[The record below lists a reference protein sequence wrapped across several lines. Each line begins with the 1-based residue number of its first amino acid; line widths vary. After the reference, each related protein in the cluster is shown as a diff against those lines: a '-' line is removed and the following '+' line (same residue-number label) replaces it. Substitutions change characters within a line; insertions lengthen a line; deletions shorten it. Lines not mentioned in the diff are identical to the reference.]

1 MVTPEE
7 VSSSIRSYYWY
18 RAESTWELLTT
29 LPGPHSVPPRSHF
42 LCLSDHIFFSVVL
55 PIRIPCKYSS
65 WCPQL
70 FVSNFIGSVQ
80 IPREWIHLF
89 FFFSCW
95 TVFHGIA
102 ILHLFEN
109 TWVIS
114 FHERLGGQSPW
125 TYQCVCTG
133 TCVNI
138 PSPWGGGDEC
148 LSMWLL
154 GSIINEWK
162 NQGKENENSKAK
174 SPQKGAGLTETYSML
189 LSVIPSLPWV
199 AADFHYSFSNL
210 PCCFLFILKMNIWAS
225 LMIFLWWRKSVHVT
239 RNFDHRLGIQG
250 QPV

>member
-1 MVTPEE
+1 MN
-7 VSSSIRSYYWY
+7 SS
-18 RAESTWELLTT
+18 
-29 LPGPHSVPPRSHF
+29 
-42 LCLSDHIFFSVVL
+42 
-55 PIRIPCKYSS
+55 
-65 WCPQL
+65 
-70 FVSNFIGSVQ
+70 
-80 IPREWIHLF
+80 F
-89 FFFSCW
+89 FFFFLLNCVPRYSHSAPVWKYLSYFLSWAVRW
-95 TVFHGIA
+95 TVPMNLSVCVHGY
-102 ILHLFEN
+102 LCEHTF
-109 TWVIS
+109 S
-114 FHERLGGQSPW
+114 M
-125 TYQCVCTG
+125 
-133 TCVNI
+133 
-138 PSPWGGGDEC
+138 GGGDEC